1 MIDIM
6 KTNEA
11 VVAKVAWCLRD
22 TRNKT
27 VARNVAGLRYHSTH
41 TDGYT
46 IIAKDEKGFRYVIVT
61 TNVCTER
68 RKGKFV
74 VGVVRESRRHL
85 AFSWLCNGQVGN
97 KGMQIAYWREGDVFV
112 PYVAA
117 DQVWV

>member
-1 MIDIM
+1 MIDIV

-11 VVAKVAWCLRD
+11 VVARVALALSLSGRSKV
-22 TRNKT
+22 K
-27 VARNVAGLRYHSTH
+27 GLRYVGIH

-46 IIAKDEKGFRYVIVT
+46 IIAKDEKGFRYAVIC